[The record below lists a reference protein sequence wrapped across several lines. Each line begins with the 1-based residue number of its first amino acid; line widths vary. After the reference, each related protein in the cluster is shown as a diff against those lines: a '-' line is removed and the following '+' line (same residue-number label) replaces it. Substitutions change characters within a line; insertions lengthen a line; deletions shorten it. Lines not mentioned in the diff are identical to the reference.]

1 LFFSGDT
8 STAKS
13 VFAKLISVFRYCNP
27 IFSINLN
34 GNESK
39 SSFDFVE
46 LKGKE
51 IQKAY
56 NQLVET
62 IKYLNFLIIPPSMR
76 FGFIVSSSIP
86 KAGIGTNVQ
95 KQDFT
100 KKLGR
105 TFEVENIEMTF
116 VPK

>member
-1 LFFSGDT
+1 L
-8 STAKS
+8 
-13 VFAKLISVFRYCNP
+13 
-27 IFSINLN
+27 SINLN

-39 SSFDFVE
+39 SSFDYVE

-62 IKYLNFLIIPPSMR
+62 IKYFNLNFVIIPPSMQ
-76 FGFIVSSSIP
+76 FGFIVSLSIP

-105 TFEVENIEMTF
+105 TLEIRNREMKF
-116 VPK
+116 LSK